1 MEVNILRQFAKQL
14 ETEVKG
20 RRLDIPQSFGSG
32 YCIEYVF
39 NRYIRMLISNYQL
52 KEDLEIANPFVGNS
66 KRIIFFKFQ
75 NMFPKEEHTPSE
87 TPLVLVA
94 TSRINTEELLSIHS
108 NTATI
113 NIEVE
118 VDYLDEVFKLS
129 DKSLILQSLLK
140 EDQPLLFEQMVYPS
154 LQRIVYEIL
163 NEEIDESFKIPLL
176 RIKAEELICRLLMEL
191 EKREEVH
198 LYPLNTADIQTLYE
212 IKAQILKH
220 LDTPPLIKNLSK
232 EANMSITKLQR
243 LFRQVFGDSIFSY
256 YQTFRIKEA
265 ARLLREEKLSVSE
278 VGYQLGFTNLSH
290 FSRVFAEHIGVKPK
304 QYTKMK

>member
-1 MEVNILRQFAKQL
+1 MEVNILTQFAKQL
-14 ETEVKG
+14 GTEVKG
-20 RRLDIPQSFGSG
+20 QRLDIPQNFGSG
-32 YCIEYVF
+32 YCIEYLF

-75 NMFPKEEHTPSE
+75 NMFPKEEHTSSE

-94 TSRINTEELLSIHS
+94 TGRINRDELLSIHS

-212 IKAQILKH
+212 IKARILKH
-220 LDTPPLIKNLSK
+220 LDTPPLIKNLAE

-243 LFRQVFGDSIFSY
+243 LFKQVFGDSIFSY

-278 VGYQLGFTNLSH
+278 VGYELGFTNLSH
-290 FSRVFAEHIGVKPK
+290 FSRVFAEQIGVKPK

>member
-1 MEVNILRQFAKQL
+1 
-14 ETEVKG
+14 
-20 RRLDIPQSFGSG
+20 
-32 YCIEYVF
+32 
-39 NRYIRMLISNYQL
+39 
-52 KEDLEIANPFVGNS
+52 
-66 KRIIFFKFQ
+66 
-75 NMFPKEEHTPSE
+75 MFPKEEHTSSE

-94 TSRINTEELLSIHS
+94 TSRINRDELLSIHS

-212 IKAQILKH
+212 IKARILKH
-220 LDTPPLIKNLSK
+220 LDTPPLIKNLAE

-243 LFRQVFGDSIFSY
+243 LFKQVFGDSIFSY

-278 VGYQLGFTNLSH
+278 VGYELGFTNLSH
-290 FSRVFAEHIGVKPK
+290 FSRVFAEQIGVKPK

>member
-1 MEVNILRQFAKQL
+1 MEVNILTQFAKQL
-14 ETEVKG
+14 GTKIKG
-20 RRLDIPQSFGSG
+20 RRLDIPHNFGSG
-32 YCIEYVF
+32 YCIEYLF

-75 NMFPKEEHTPSE
+75 NMFPKEERTSSE

-94 TSRINTEELLSIHS
+94 TSRINRDELLSIHS

-129 DKSLILQSLLK
+129 DKSPILQSLLK
-140 EDQPLLFEQMVYPS
+140 EDQPLLFEQTVYPS

-163 NEEIDESFKIPLL
+163 NEEIDESFRIPLL

-212 IKAQILKH
+212 IKARILKH
-220 LDTPPLIKNLSK
+220 LDTPPLIKNLAK

-278 VGYQLGFTNLSH
+278 VGYELGFTNLSH
-290 FSRVFAEHIGVKPK
+290 FSRVFAEHIGVRPK